1 MPGAVRMDHPLAG
14 SWPLT
19 GREAELD
26 SLWTALGGSAQIVLV
41 HGPGGMGK
49 SRFLTEIAEQAF
61 ADGAYVL
68 HLVGNAV
75 LAAIPL
81 GVLSSHLLDID
92 LYDGSAPDPA
102 RLFAEAGAAFRREA
116 DGRPVVMVVDDITL
130 FDAPSV
136 LLVAQLAAAARVRLV
151 AGIRYGDPVPDALVA
166 AWSAAR
172 DVRIDLGPLSAEAVR
187 NLLESVL
194 GGRVAHRTAAA
205 LHEATGGNPLYLR
218 EVVHASVADGS
229 LCARDGVWQIAGSL
243 GPTPTVTPALRDL
256 VLARVAHLD
265 RTSRDV
271 LERLAVCG
279 ALRPDQLAR
288 GLPDNPGTG
297 QVRRLLADLEQTG
310 LIRATHDTVRLTH
323 PVYATALTRSLP
335 RLRVEDI
342 LTEQATLMAGQCDE
356 TPDLLQVTTWQ
367 LEAGISADPEVLVT
381 AAQHATLAGDHG
393 VALRLTAAGLDAA
406 PEHPELL
413 LVHAEALLRSGRTD
427 EALAS
432 LGRHHL
438 SHVAATH
445 AARGA
450 GATDAPGLDEK
461 ALRPVLLSAMALLTG
476 RGPLAAVEA
485 LDKMVGDTPT
495 PSPALALV
503 RAIVLLP
510 ACRVT
515 DAVAA
520 VRDAEAL
527 MGDSEVEQAILAHA
541 RAIPLACMGLETEGL
556 EAAERAVA
564 MAEATGGRV
573 PGLGLAE
580 MLMTLG
586 TVQQLTGRLSD
597 ARTTGVRALVAAT
610 ERDDEVL
617 ARCVEYLLGRV
628 AVDAGDLPAA
638 ERWLG
643 ETISGALTVGPPGLA
658 ALARLSMVMTHAL
671 AAAPEQAGGVLAE
684 IPRHEVAAPVLALAE
699 SWSHAAQGHEAA
711 ALRRIEDVVDDA
723 LRGGYLLLA
732 AAAWQLAIELD
743 RPDFSAASLRL
754 AADGADSAFLTL
766 LADHAEAA
774 ARDDA
779 AALSIVADA
788 WETRGN
794 LRLAAAASARGARA
808 ASQTR
813 SGTAARA
820 RAADLVRRCAGLDT
834 PAVRQDDAT
843 DLVSPLTR
851 REREIAG
858 LAAEGATSKEI
869 AARLFVSSRTVDNH
883 LQAVYTKLGIR
894 GRAELRAGLR
904 LEPIAR

>member
-1 MPGAVRMDHPLAG
+1 MDRPLAG

-19 GREAELD
+19 GREVELD
-26 SLWTALGGSAQIVLV
+26 SLSTALAGSAQIVLV

-49 SRFLTEIAEQAF
+49 SRFLTEIAEQAV

-130 FDAPSV
+130 FDSASV
-136 LLVAQLAAAARVRLV
+136 LLVAQLAAAGRVRLV
-151 AGIRYGDPVPDALVA
+151 AGIRYGDPVPEALVA

-172 DVRIDLGPLSAEAVR
+172 DVRIDLGPLSPEAVR

-194 GGRVAHRTAAA
+194 GRVAHRTAAA

-229 LCARDGVWQIAGSL
+229 LCAKDGVWQVAGGL

-256 VLARVAHLD
+256 VLARIAHLD

-335 RLRVEDI
+335 RLRVQDI
-342 LTEQATLMAGQCDE
+342 LTEQARVIAGQRDE

-393 VALRLTAAGLDAA
+393 VALRLAAAGLEAA

-438 SHVAATH
+438 SRVADTH

-450 GATDAPGLDEK
+450 GATDAPGLDEN

-541 RAIPLACMGLETEGL
+541 RAIPLACMGLEAEGL

-586 TVQQLTGRLSD
+586 TVQQLTGRSSD

-643 ETISGALTVGPPGLA
+643 ETLSGALTVGPPGLA
-658 ALARLSMVMTHAL
+658 ALARLSLVMTHAL

-699 SWSHAAQGHEAA
+699 SWSDAAQGHEAA

-723 LRGGYLLLA
+723 LRGGYVLLA

-743 RPDFSAASLRL
+743 RPDFSAAPLRL
-754 AADGADSAFLTL
+754 AADGADSTFLTL

-774 ARDDA
+774 ARDDV

-794 LRLAAAASARGARA
+794 LRLAAAACARGARA
-808 ASQTR
+808 AGQTR
-813 SGTAARA
+813 SGTALRA
-820 RAADLVRRCAGLDT
+820 RAADLVRGCGGLDT

-843 DLVSPLTR
+843 DPVSPLTR

-883 LQAVYTKLGIR
+883 LQAVYSKLGIR
-894 GRAELRAGLR
+894 GRPELRAGLR
-904 LEPIAR
+904 LEPTAR